1 MPHRQGWSGEP
12 RELAR
17 RGWVNSQLPI
27 SDLEKVTELRRRG
40 CWACE
45 EQRGASLAV
54 PRCSSPKNLREGALG
69 HVGCETSWRPA
80 CAAAGGEQESSPL
93 ALGGVLGSCVPA
105 QLAAGRTDCIP
116 VPSGT

>member
-27 SDLEKVTELRRRG
+27 SDLEKVTKPCRRG
-40 CWACE
+40 CGRAKSSAELRWPCP
-45 EQRGASLAV
+45 GA
-54 PRCSSPKNLREGALG
+54 ALQKTSVRV
-69 HVGCETSWRPA
+69 HSDTRDVQTSWRPA